1 MSEVKVASCEADGV
15 SDGASGASDEVGAD
29 GASGASDEV
38 GADGASEA
46 SDEVGAD
53 GASEASDEVGMVSAG
68 VGVVGCMMLLEI
80 SC

>member
-15 SDGASGASDEVGAD
+15 S
-29 GASGASDEV
+29 
-38 GADGASEA
+38 DGASEA

>member
-15 SDGASGASDEVGAD
+15 SDGASEASDGA
-29 GASGASDEV
+29 